1 MIPTAEWLLHG
12 SFQAPKVKAAKKSQ
26 AAPSPEV
33 RADEKQ
39 AVLNDVLAIMSAPAQ
54 PKAAPRSKKP
64 KLDSNPNPAPPQVR
78 LLASLGKVTAFRGPR
93 V

>member
-1 MIPTAEWLLHG
+1 MIPTAEWLPQG
-12 SFQAPKVKAAKKSQ
+12 SSQAPKVKAAKNAR

-33 RADEKQ
+33 QADEKQ

-64 KLDSNPNPAPPQVR
+64 KLDSKPNPAPAQVR
-78 LLASLGKVTAFRGPR
+78 LLTSLNKVKAFRGLKG
-93 V
+93 